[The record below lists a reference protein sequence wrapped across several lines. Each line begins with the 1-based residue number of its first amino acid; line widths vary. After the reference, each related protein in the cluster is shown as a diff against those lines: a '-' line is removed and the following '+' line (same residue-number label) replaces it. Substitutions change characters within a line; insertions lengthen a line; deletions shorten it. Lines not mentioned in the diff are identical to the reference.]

1 MRPLPAVLLDLHE
14 DIVTGRL
21 TLRRGRV
28 SKQVDLVNGNPVS
41 TASTPRD
48 ETLGHFLVTSG
59 VINEEQHRAAVERAA
74 TVGGKLGEALV
85 ALHALTVE
93 QLIDQLGKQARHKL
107 VQALRWPQGAWRFEE
122 GFEPVAG
129 MQLRMIDVVLGGLR
143 ETAIDDLGRLSR
155 LDGMSFELTQRG
167 KRLRHELKKTFG
179 ERALAILSAGGPIV
193 EVEKAFG
200 DRVQAR
206 TAIDALLLCDA
217 LVARGAQIGMGAGA
231 PPNKQT
237 LLGVAPVRDDDPPE
251 GEEGAELYDMLF
263 DEQTTDVRE
272 NELDPAAAAL
282 EPLEY
287 GELVEI
293 HKEDSGVVSIDALE
307 KGSAQRAK
315 GLAAKQAIT
324 AEHQRIQGADHYAVL
339 LIERDADAD
348 DIEAAHE
355 LKLAMLDKK
364 TAGVTDPQ
372 DRKKLDEIVA
382 AYGTARSVL
391 LDATKRHA
399 YNKELA
405 GGELVQGPP
414 AIDTELNF
422 RMAEELIGKKQWPQA
437 ILLLKTVIHRSP
449 GEADYH
455 AALGWAVFQQSEMQ
469 GTGSEGALP
478 ALDHLNT
485 ALSIDPDHPGA
496 HEYKGRIDAAL
507 RVDDAGAIFHLERA
521 LDLDPSRVEAIATIE
536 ALMITRGE
544 LRRLERILKRLLFRL
559 RGSAGPAE
567 VNAWTRLANLYIEHL
582 DDPQAGAAAVANAK
596 KLAPDHPEV
605 TALDAKTQHHRRVA
619 NEPPR
624 AGWREALGDASSG
637 AALVTST
644 VAAGHIDA
652 AFLAASTM
660 VALGTADDAMG
671 ALYDKQRPRNVAL
684 PTKPLTREQWSLV
697 RHRDDG
703 TELGALLELV
713 APAVHAVA
721 PMTLADS
728 DLDGG
733 QQVADGELPAVFGK
747 VRARLSELL
756 GVGANVPVYAK
767 SELGY
772 QIHVVACDPPV
783 LAAGDEALTAP
794 ERPDLVFRLAR
805 AMTFLWPGRA
815 VGASRPGRVLKSVVL
830 AIVREAAGN
839 DLGKDDPLA
848 ARAEAALATLTP
860 EARSQARATALR
872 ILSRAGGGLNLSAWA
887 RSLSRT
893 ADRIGLLISA
903 DVPAA
908 FAGAKDMGDLD
919 RDIVEF
925 AFSAA
930 HVTLRRELGLSRA

>member
-59 VINEEQHRAAVERAA
+59 VITEEQHRAAVERAA
-74 TVGGKLGEALV
+74 TLGGKLGEALV
-85 ALHALTVE
+85 ALQVMTVE

-143 ETAIDDLGRLSR
+143 ETAVEDLSRLSR
-155 LDGMSFELTQRG
+155 LDGMSFELTERG
-167 KRLRHELKKTFG
+167 KRLRHELRKTFG
-179 ERALAILSAGGPIV
+179 ERALAILSAGGPIG
-193 EVEKAFG
+193 EVEKAIG

-206 TAIDALLLCDA
+206 VAIDALLMCDA
-217 LVARGAQIGMGAGA
+217 LATKGAQVGMGAVA
-231 PPNKQT
+231 PAKQT
-237 LLGVAPVRDDDPPE
+237 LLGVGAIREDDPPE
-251 GEEGAELYDMLF
+251 GEEGAELYDMIF
-263 DEQTTDVRE
+263 DEPPTTIGSGSE
-272 NELDPAAAAL
+272 AL

-287 GELVEI
+287 GELVAI
-293 HKEDSGVVSIDALE
+293 GNEDSGVVSIDALE
-307 KGSAQRAK
+307 NASAQRAK
-315 GLAAKQAIT
+315 AIGARQAIT
-324 AEHQRIQGADHYAVL
+324 AELQRVQNSDHYAVL

-348 DIEAAHE
+348 DIEAAYE
-355 LKLAMLDKK
+355 LKLEMLGKK
-364 TAGVTDPQ
+364 TAGVTDAQ
-372 DRKKLDEIVA
+372 DKQKLDQITA
-382 AYGTARSVL
+382 AYATARGVL

-399 YNKELA
+399 YNRELA

-414 AIDTELNF
+414 AIDTELNY
-422 RMAEELIGKKQWPQA
+422 RMAEELIGKKSWPQA
-437 ILLLKTVIHRSP
+437 IILLRTVINRSP

-455 AALGWAVFQQSEMQ
+455 AALGWAVFQQGDSQ
-469 GTGSEGALP
+469 GAGADAALA

-485 ALSIDPDHPGA
+485 ALTIDPDHPAA
-496 HEYKGRIDAAL
+496 HEYKGTVDAKL

-521 LDLDPSRVEAIATIE
+521 LDLDPSRVAAIATIE
-536 ALMITRGE
+536 QLMISRGE

-567 VNAWTRLANLYIEHL
+567 INAWTRLARLYIDHL
-582 DDPQAGAAAVANAK
+582 DDAQAGAAAVANAK
-596 KLAPDHPEV
+596 KLAPNHPDVQSLE
-605 TALDAKTQHHRRVA
+605 ARTQGHRSA
-619 NEPPR
+619 AAEPPR
-624 AGWREALGDASSG
+624 AGWREALGDSSAG
-637 AALVTST
+637 AALVSST
-644 VAAGHIDA
+644 VAAGHVDA

-660 VALGTADDAMG
+660 VALGTADDSMG
-671 ALYDKQRPRNVAL
+671 ALYDKQRPRNVVL
-684 PTKPLTREQWSLV
+684 PKQALTREQWSLV

-703 TELGALLELV
+703 AELGALLELV

-728 DLDGG
+728 DLDSG
-733 QQVADGELPAVFGK
+733 QRVGDAELPAVFGK
-747 VRARLSELL
+747 VRSRLAELL
-756 GVGANVPVYAK
+756 GVGATTPVYAK

-794 ERPDLVFRLAR
+794 ERPDLVFRLSR

-815 VGASRPGRVLKSVVL
+815 VGASRPGRVLKAVVL

-839 DLGKDDPLA
+839 ELGKGEPMSEA
-848 ARAEAALATLTP
+848 AEAALAKLP
-860 EARSQARATALR
+860 PDVRNQARATALR
-872 ILSRAGGGLNLSAWA
+872 ILSRAGAGLNLSAWA

-893 ADRIGLLISA
+893 ADRIGLLLAS

-908 FAGAKDMGDLD
+908 FTGAKDMGELD
-919 RDIVEF
+919 RDIVDF

-930 HVTLRRELGLSRA
+930 HVTLRRELGLSRG